1 MKKYKLGELIDIFDF
16 QRKPISGFER
26 IHSKGIYPY
35 YGANGI
41 IDYVE
46 KPIFKGEYI
55 LFAEDGTVCSADFR
69 PIVFLTKENEE
80 FWVNN
85 HAHIFKAKQEI
96 CSNKYLFYNIC
107 TKNIKHIITGAV
119 QLKINQENL
128 KSLELSVHNSD
139 EQQHI
144 VNSINYEV
152 KYAC

>member
-1 MKKYKLGELIDIFDF
+1 MRIFRNKQLLCKRKYF
-16 QRKPISGFER
+16 
-26 IHSKGIYPY
+26 
-35 YGANGI
+35 I
-41 IDYVE
+41 ICTE
-46 KPIFKGEYI
+46 SITLKYI

-69 PIVFLTKENEE
+69 PIVFLTKKNEE